1 MEKFYVSSSA
11 TVTKL
16 LIDLAEKN
24 GWKVC
29 ETFKEEYATTSDD
42 GSLKW
47 PIFVLDSTV
56 WGRHYS
62 SAINH
67 IDARIGLD
75 TMIEHLESK
84 RRISRFELN
93 EEYTATIDKHNKTVQ
108 VGCQTFSFDVLRKLV
123 AKFD

>member
-29 ETFKEEYATTSDD
+29 ETFKEEYANTLSD

-62 SAINH
+62 RANE
-67 IDARIGLD
+67 IDNRIGLEA
-75 TMIEHLESK
+75 MIEHLERK
-84 RRISRFELN
+84 RQISRFKLN
-93 EEYTATIDKHNKTVQ
+93 EEYTATVDKHNKTVQ
-108 VGCQTFSFDVLRKLV
+108 VGCQTFSFDVLRELV

>member
-11 TVTKL
+11 HVTKL
-16 LIDLAEKN
+16 LIDLAEEN

-29 ETFKEEYATTSDD
+29 ETFKEEYAGTLFD
-42 GSLKW
+42 GSLRW

-67 IDARIGLD
+67 VDSRIGLEA
-75 TMIEHLESK
+75 MIEHLERK
-84 RRISRFELN
+84 RQISRFKLN

-108 VGCQTFSFDVLRKLV
+108 VGCQTFSFDVLRELV